1 METTKNTTI
10 SFDEFEVDALKRT
23 LLKKGQPVSLNPKT
37 FDLLLTMVEHRGA
50 VLSKNDL
57 LDKVWANQFVEEN
70 NLTVHVAALRKI
82 LGEKK
87 NEHRFIVTVP
97 GRGYKFIAE
106 LSDPEN
112 EIVIENHRFSR
123 IVVDEEITEN
133 GKLFTWLNDHTPQA
147 IEGVEISEE
156 KQTWIEWLKL
166 NPIMT
171 TLFSGFLLLAVIFG
185 SYVWQ
190 EQRQSNLSPVVPFA
204 QMQIRQLTTNGK
216 VSIAAL
222 SPDGKLFA
230 YVTNDLG
237 LRTLWLGQIEGGN
250 DIVLRPAAE
259 VGYSELAFS
268 PDSSQLY
275 FSLRDDKNPKIALYK
290 IPIFGGVQQ
299 KVLDEI
305 SNFSLSP
312 DGKQIAF
319 GQRNEEEGKDYLFV
333 ANTDGSER
341 REVASFPKTQS
352 FIFNS
357 ISWAADGNRLALS
370 GVKDG
375 EMFRTDIL
383 IAEISTGEIKRIAS
397 EKWQEVTKTA
407 WLKDGGGLIITA
419 LQISSWS
426 SVPQFRLLH
435 VEIPSG
441 KTREITTDRSSY
453 GSSLNLSA
461 ASDLLLTIE
470 HRQLNN
476 VWVAPSDDVSA
487 ARQIT
492 FSSFGRYDGL
502 WGMDWTPDGKLIY
515 TNSDTQSQ
523 FISQMNVE
531 GGEQKSLT
539 APGAIDSVLSVS
551 PDGRYIIFHSNRSG
565 GFDIWR
571 TDIDGG
577 NALQLTK
584 AKRNFQPFISA
595 DSRWVY
601 YKSWEKGVGELRRVS
616 IDGGESE
623 QLNDKETS
631 WGSFSPDGKYFAA
644 GYKTDKN
651 RLAVFS
657 AETNKVIK
665 QFDFPKNGSTYMG
678 SHWTPDGKAVA
689 YRDSNYGYWLQP
701 IDDEARRMEG
711 LPKEKFYN
719 FAWSKDGRQ
728 FAFVRGQEIRDVV
741 LFGNPAR

>member
-23 LLKKGQPVSLNPKT
+23 LLKKGQAVPLNPKT
-37 FDLLLTMVEHRGA
+37 FDLLLTLVEHRGA

-57 LDKVWANQFVEEN
+57 LDKVWENQFVEEN
-70 NLTVHVAALRKI
+70 NLTVHVAALRKV

-87 NEHRFIVTVP
+87 NEHRFIITVP

-106 LSDPEN
+106 LNEPEN
-112 EIVIENHRFSR
+112 EIVIESHKFSR
-123 IVVDEEITEN
+123 ILVDEEITEN
-133 GKLFTWLNDHTPQA
+133 EKLFTWLNGHKPKA
-147 IEGVEISEE
+147 IAEVETSEE

-166 NPIMT
+166 NPIMA
-171 TLFSGFLLLAVIFG
+171 TLLVAFFLLSTIFG
-185 SYVWQ
+185 GYVWQ
-190 EQRQSNLSPVVPFA
+190 KQRQSNLSPGVPFA

-216 VSIAAL
+216 VSRAAL

-237 LRTLWLGQIEGGN
+237 SRTLWLGQIEGGN

-259 VGYSELAFS
+259 AVYSELAFS

-275 FSLRDDKNPKIALYK
+275 FSMRDDKNPKSALYK
-290 IPIFGGVQQ
+290 MPVFGGAQQ

-305 SNFSLSP
+305 SSFSLSP
-312 DGKQIAF
+312 DGKRIAF
-319 GQRNEEEGKDYLFV
+319 GQRSEEEGKDSLII
-333 ANTDGSER
+333 ASTDGSER

-352 FIFNS
+352 FIFDT
-357 ISWAADGNRLALS
+357 ISWSDDGNRLALS
-370 GVKDG
+370 GVGDG
-375 EMFRTDIL
+375 ETIGNDIL
-383 IAEISTGEIKRIAS
+383 TAEISTGEIKRIVNENWREIA
-397 EKWQEVTKTA
+397 KTA
-407 WLKDGGGLIITA
+407 WLKDDSGLIVTA
-419 LQISSWS
+419 IESSSWS
-426 SVPQFRLLH
+426 SVPQFHVLR

-453 GSSLNLSA
+453 DSSLNLSA
-461 ASDLLLTIE
+461 ASDQLLTIE

-476 VWVAPSDDVSA
+476 IWVAPSDDLSA

-523 FISQMNVE
+523 FISQMNADGSEV
-531 GGEQKSLT
+531 KSLT
-539 APGAIDSVLSVS
+539 APGAVDSVLSVS
-551 PDGRYIIFHSNRSG
+551 PDGRYIIFHSNRGG

-571 TDIDGG
+571 TDIDSG
-577 NALQLTK
+577 NPLQLTFGK
-584 AKRNFQPFISA
+584 KNFQPFVSA
-595 DSRWVY
+595 DSRQVY

-616 IDGGESE
+616 IDGGEPE
-623 QLNDKETS
+623 ILNDKETS
-631 WGSFSPDGKYFAA
+631 WGGFSPDGKYFAA

-651 RLAVFS
+651 RLAIFS
-657 AETNKVIK
+657 AENHQIVK
-665 QFDFPKNGSTYMG
+665 QFDFPKSGTMWMG
-678 SHWTPDGKAVA
+678 SRWTPDGKAVA

-701 IDDEARRMEG
+701 IDAEARRMEG
-711 LPKEKFYN
+711 LPKEKLYN
-719 FAWSKDGRQ
+719 FAWSKDGKQ

-741 LFGNPAR
+741 LISNRK